1 MPIPPQNDSIYD
13 QELYLSPK
21 EQDLLLTAL
30 NSHKPTQ
37 SSGNLSYPPM
47 PTTGSRPSG
56 PRSNS
61 NPQPY
66 DQSGRSS
73 LEHNDI
79 YTATLQR
86 APGSAVHRGLE
97 FDSPFL
103 DLDLD
108 AGNFDWDINGDQMIG
123 SLPGTSIEDEDGD
136 LHDKRKMSEDDA
148 EENEG
153 GGKRREG
160 EDKIGKKPGRKPL
173 TSEPTSVGLY
183 MHPL

>member
-1 MPIPPQNDSIYD
+1 MFD

-30 NSHKPTQ
+30 NSNKPAQ
-37 SSGNLSYPPM
+37 SSSNIPYPPM
-47 PTTGSRPSG
+47 PRTGSRPSG
-56 PRSNS
+56 PRSSS
-61 NPQPY
+61 NFQPY

-73 LEHNDI
+73 LDQNDI
-79 YTATLQR
+79 YTSPPQQT
-86 APGSAVHRGLE
+86 PGSAAFGGFE

-108 AGNFDWDINGDQMIG
+108 DGNFDWDINGDQMIG
-123 SLPGTSIEDEDGD
+123 SLPGTSIDDEDGD

-148 EENEG
+148 EDNEG

-160 EDKIGKKPGRKPL
+160 EDKTGKKPGRKPL
-173 TSEPTSVGLY
+173 TSEPTSVSSFVSSL
-183 MHPL
+183 